1 MSLAHGPS
9 IVTNGLILY
18 YDMYNTKK
26 SFKGAPITN
35 YIPNPYASWNGSSFV
50 LGYNYANLGATYTYV
65 TGVENP
71 INSPGVLQYYTGTSG
86 YKYFSIDSSSLPATG
101 TYTFSY
107 YARLVNGTA
116 SGAPIDSQLW
126 RANGSDR
133 SVTGDWNP
141 TFTASWRRYATTGP
155 AEASTVLQYF
165 PVHSGNIIGGYTIQ
179 YCGFQLELNSYAT
192 TFVSGTRSA
201 TQSIID
207 LTGRNTLNA
216 SGLTYNS
223 NNTFS
228 FANNYAAG
236 IEAPNTNFTGLTD
249 LTMNCI
255 MKYTGTQDH
264 YTGAFMSSGDWN
276 VNHWAFGIN
285 QSGTGIDLRRPYLN
299 YSYSFTINQWY
310 MVTWVRSG
318 TSNTIYVNG
327 TSIGSQTSSDGIPL
341 VSNAST
347 TMFGRETY
355 AGGYFNLQGE
365 LPMSQIYNRALSANE
380 IVRNF
385 NAIRGLYGI

>member
-1 MSLAHGPS
+1 MSLAHGSS

-26 SFKGAPITN
+26 SFKGPPITN

-192 TFVSGTRSA
+192 TFVSGTRST
-201 TQSIID
+201 TQAIVD
-207 LTGRNTLNA
+207 LTGKNTLTTN
-216 SGLTYNS
+216 SLTYNS
-223 NNTFS
+223 DGTFS
-228 FANNYAAG
+228 FNGSNSV
-236 IEAPNTNFTGLTD
+236 ISAPN
-249 LTMNCI
+249 
-255 MKYTGTQDH
+255 
-264 YTGAFMSSGDWN
+264 
-276 VNHWAFGIN
+276 
-285 QSGTGIDLRRPYLN
+285 
-299 YSYSFTINQWY
+299 
-310 MVTWVRSG
+310 
-318 TSNTIYVNG
+318 NTIFDTQTPSVEVWIKTNALSQNGFFFEKGTVNTEYSLFQEGANIVWRQGSNSLYATTASYISTSQWAHIVG
-327 TSIGSQTSSDGIPL
+327 TYTSGSRNLYINGVLVASDSLSATVGTNSGGITIGSYNS
-341 VSNAST
+341 
-347 TMFGRETY
+347 
-355 AGGYFNLQGE
+355 GGYFYNG
-365 LPMSQIYNRALSANE
+365 SIGTVKVYNRALSAAE
-380 IVRNF
+380 ILQNF
-385 NAIRGLYGI
+385 NANRSRFGI